1 MMGAL
6 GGHMSFRFRYL
17 AIIGAVFHTITLAQ
31 TPNPVSA
38 QVSLQNLNALP
49 RPAVPA
55 DPLDPVTGGA
65 QPVQTAEQRSAVVT
79 LLAKAR
85 ELSNVRAQPYDLKTT
100 FVTSG
105 GLPSDGSWT
114 LEDISPGRGLY
125 RWTAQ
130 GPNYAAVNLYNNGT
144 QGMLYSNQPGGVLP
158 LRLVQAREA
167 IFFNVGSVGPRAP
180 FRTAVGYVNG
190 AAQNCVLVGQI
201 TPSQTSG
208 GGRNWG
214 DSEYCIDSNTGLLTT
229 YSPAPG
235 LYVHYD
241 YSNGIKFHNK
251 TIPGSFTVTEAGR
264 VVIDAKTESVSDPG
278 DPKSALFD
286 PAGMSAL
293 GVGQAM
299 TPAMNLRTMA
309 PPDFRSLKSATNL
322 AVQVVVLH
330 GGLSP
335 DGHLSETELL
345 ASSDASLNQKA
356 LDQANKLTSM
366 VGSATQ
372 AQPGVTQQSHEMI
385 FTVEFVTSQ

>member
-1 MMGAL
+1 
-6 GGHMSFRFRYL
+6 MSFRFRYL
-17 AIIGAVFHTITLAQ
+17 AVIGVVFQIITLAQ
-31 TPNPVSA
+31 APNPVSSPL
-38 QVSLQNLNALP
+38 SLQNLNALP

-79 LLAKAR
+79 LLTKAR

-130 GPNYAAVNLYNNGT
+130 GPDYAAVNLYNNGT

-158 LRLVQAREA
+158 LRLVQVREA
-167 IFFNVGSVGPRAP
+167 IFFNFAPVGPLVP

-190 AAQNCVLVGQI
+190 AAQNCVLVGQRG
-201 TPSQTSG
+201 QVSG
-208 GGRNWG
+208 GGRGWG
-214 DSEYCIDSNTGLLTT
+214 DSEYCVDSNTGLLTT
-229 YSPAPG
+229 YSPVPG
-235 LYVHYD
+235 LYIHYD

-251 TIPGSFTVTEAGR
+251 TIPGSFTISEAGR

-286 PAGMSAL
+286 PAGMAPL
-293 GVGQAM
+293 GVGRAM

-309 PPDFRSLKSATNL
+309 PLDFKTLRSATNL
-322 AVQVVVLH
+322 TVQVVVLH

-356 LDQANKLTSM
+356 LEQANKLMST

-372 AQPGVTQQSHEMI
+372 AQPGATQQSHEMI
-385 FTVEFVTSQ
+385 FTFEFVTAQ

>member
-1 MMGAL
+1 MVSPL
-6 GGHMSFRFRYL
+6 RYL
-17 AIIGAVFHTITLAQ
+17 AVIGVIFQGITLAQ
-31 TPNPVSA
+31 APNPS
-38 QVSLQNLNALP
+38 SSPLSFQNLNALP

-65 QPVQTAEQRSAVVT
+65 QPIQDAEQRAAVVT
-79 LLAKAR
+79 LLQKAR

-100 FVTSG
+100 FVSNG

-114 LEDISPGRGLY
+114 LEDTSPGRGLY

-130 GPNYAAVNLYNNGT
+130 GPNYAAVNLYNNTT

-158 LRLVQAREA
+158 LRLVQVREA
-167 IFFNVGSVGPRAP
+167 IFFNFAPVGPRVP
-180 FRTAVGYVNG
+180 FRTAAGYVNG
-190 AAQNCVLVGQI
+190 AAQNCVLVGQVL
-201 TPSQTSG
+201 PGQTSG

-214 DSEYCIDSNTGLLTT
+214 DSEYCVDSTTGLLTT

-235 LYVHYD
+235 LYIHYD

-251 TIPGSFTVTEAGR
+251 TIPGSFTISEAGR
-264 VVIDAKTESVSDPG
+264 VVIEAKTESVSDPG

-286 PAGMSAL
+286 SAGMTAL

-322 AVQVVVLH
+322 AVQVAVLH
-330 GGLSP
+330 GNVSP
-335 DGHLSETELL
+335 DGHLSETEML
-345 ASSDASLNQKA
+345 ASTDANLYQKA
-356 LDQANKLTSM
+356 LDYANKLSTS
-366 VGSATQ
+366 VGSATK
-372 AQPGVTQQSHEMI
+372 AQPGATQQSHEMI
-385 FTVEFVTSQ
+385 FTVEFVTAQ